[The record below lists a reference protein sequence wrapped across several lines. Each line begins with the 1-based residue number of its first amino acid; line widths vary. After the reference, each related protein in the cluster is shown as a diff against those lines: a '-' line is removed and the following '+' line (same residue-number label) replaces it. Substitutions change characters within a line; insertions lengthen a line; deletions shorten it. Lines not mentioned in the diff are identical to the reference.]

1 MVVVACFEGMF
12 VEELAA
18 AEDGAGLGDEAADL
32 PLLQPSSRSR
42 TLRRPSSS
50 NQTEYENSLK
60 PSFIINHFGK

>member
-32 PLLQPSSRSR
+32 PLLRAKLP
-42 TLRRPSSS
+42 
-50 NQTEYENSLK
+50 K
-60 PSFIINHFGK
+60 PHAEAAVFS